1 MKQRAKKSVS
11 SFLYNHPTLH
21 RWALLVL
28 PVGWMALVYVVALI
42 ALLITAL
49 WSVNEYTGAVEMTWT
64 FDNLIQ
70 AFTDSLYLT
79 VTERT
84 LFIAVL
90 ATVID
95 IVLAFPIAFYMAR
108 MASPRVRKLLVIL
121 VSTPLWAGYLV
132 KAYAWRSV
140 LSGSGVLDMILRT
153 FGGHSPGYGLFA
165 VILVEVY
172 LWLPYVITP
181 IYTAFEQVPESL
193 LEASSDLGARSGV
206 TIRKVLLPMIVP
218 GVVAGSI
225 FSFSLSLGDYIVAG
239 IVGGKTQVL
248 GNIIYTDVGVA
259 NNSPMAAACALI
271 PIIIIGVYLMLVSCT
286 GALKRL

>member
-1 MKQRAKKSVS
+1 MKQRAKKPVS

-108 MASPRVRKLLVIL
+108 MASPCVRKLLVIL

-132 KAYAWRSV
+132 KAYAWRCV
-140 LSGSGVLDMILRT
+140 LSGSGVLDMILRP

-271 PIIIIGVYLMLVSCT
+271 PIIIIGVYLMLVSRT

>member
-1 MKQRAKKSVS
+1 MKQRAKKPVS

-140 LSGSGVLDMILRT
+140 LSGSGVLDMILRP
-153 FGGHSPGYGLFA
+153 FGSHSPGYGLFA

-271 PIIIIGVYLMLVSCT
+271 PIIIIGVYLMLVSRT

>member
-1 MKQRAKKSVS
+1 MKQRAKKPVS

-140 LSGSGVLDMILRT
+140 LSGSGVLDMIFAAIRRPLARIWFVRGDSCGGLSVASLRDHPNLH
-153 FGGHSPGYGLFA
+153 GVRAGSR
-165 VILVEVY
+165 ILV
-172 LWLPYVITP
+172 
-181 IYTAFEQVPESL
+181 
-193 LEASSDLGARSGV
+193 
-206 TIRKVLLPMIVP
+206 
-218 GVVAGSI
+218 GSVER
-225 FSFSLSLGDYIVAG
+225 LR
-239 IVGGKTQVL
+239 
-248 GNIIYTDVGVA
+248 
-259 NNSPMAAACALI
+259 
-271 PIIIIGVYLMLVSCT
+271 CT
-286 GALKRL
+286 

>member
-1 MKQRAKKSVS
+1 MEQRTKKRVS

-21 RWALLVL
+21 RWGLLIL

-42 ALLITAL
+42 ALLIPAL
-49 WSVNEYTGAVEMTWT
+49 WSVNEYSGAVEMTWT
-64 FDNLIQ
+64 LDNIVQL
-70 AFTDSLYLT
+70 FTDSLYLS
-79 VTERT
+79 VTGRT
-84 LFIAVL
+84 LLIAVL
-90 ATVID
+90 TTVFD
-95 IVLAFPIAFYMAR
+95 VVLAFPIAFYMAR
-108 MASPRVRKLLVIL
+108 MASPRIRKVLMIL
-121 VSTPLWAGYLV
+121 VSAPLWAGYLV

-140 LSGSGVLDMILRT
+140 LSGSGALDMILRP
-153 FGGHSPGYGLFA
+153 FGGHSPGYGMFA
-165 VILVEVY
+165 VVLVEIY

-206 TIRKVLLPMIVP
+206 TIRRILLPMIVP

-248 GNIIYTDVGVA
+248 GNIIYNDVGVA
-259 NNSPMAAACALI
+259 NNSPMAAACAFI
-271 PIIIIGVYLMLVSCT
+271 PIVIIGVYLMLVSRT

>member
-1 MKQRAKKSVS
+1 MKQRAKKPVS

-140 LSGSGVLDMILRT
+140 LSGSGVLDMILRP
-153 FGGHSPGYGLFA
+153 FGDHSPGYGLFA

-271 PIIIIGVYLMLVSCT
+271 PIIIIGVYLMLVSRT